1 MTNTERINKAE
12 EVLRKRYGS
21 EPPAEVLSRFNEEKE
36 RFKDNTYLRHWEFF
50 GAVNRLAWE
59 RGEHICMK
67 GIYAFTLIA
76 WLLDASLVNPLPP
89 HERCPHCGKV
99 IFHNEVNDGWD
110 IPQRTC
116 SCGTDFIRDGHN
128 LPVNPAESVDYPGN
142 IIMVAPLELREEITR
157 LFRDTYSDEQL
168 REKLGQKPDLDC
180 FGKEAT
186 IKDQFGYWDQKF
198 DTMLWNA
205 VASFRFYY
213 VPEWGKM
220 TDIRTET
227 GLPEHFPP
235 ETSMNGLLYKLH
247 FAKKTD
253 DHIFTDCLRALSFS
267 LGNATRQV
275 TNAEECP
282 YGREEVLQ
290 DILGY
295 FNKEAIAKRSNVSAT
310 TCVVLRPHTWRKGL
324 SERFRNTLLENGVPP
339 EYLEKMKKMGFV
351 PPKAYLVQYLIG
363 MLAE

>member
-21 EPPAEVLSRFNEEKE
+21 EPPAKVLSRFNEEKE
-36 RFKDNTYLRHWEFF
+36 RFKDSAYLRHWEFF
-50 GAVNRLAWE
+50 GSVNRMAWE

-67 GIYAFTLIA
+67 VICASLIA

-116 SCGTDFIRDGHN
+116 SCGADFIRDGHN
-128 LPVNPAESVDYPGN
+128 LPVDPAESVDYPRN
-142 IIMVAPLELREEITR
+142 IIMVAPLELREEITQ
-157 LFRDTYSDEQL
+157 LFHDTYSDEQL
-168 REKLGQKPDLDC
+168 REKLGQKPDSDC

-186 IKDQFGYWDQKF
+186 IKDLFGYWYQKF
-198 DTMLWNA
+198 ETELWEHEA
-205 VASFRFYY
+205 RFLFYY

-220 TDIRTET
+220 TAIRTEI
-227 GLPEHFPP
+227 GLPEHFPL
-235 ETSMNGLLYKLH
+235 ETSMNSLLDKLH
-247 FAKKTD
+247 FAKKTNN
-253 DHIFTDCLRALSFS
+253 HIFTDCLRALSFS
-267 LGNATRQV
+267 LKDKTRQV
-275 TNAEECP
+275 TKAEDCP

-290 DILGY
+290 EILGY
-295 FNKEAIAKRSNVSAT
+295 FNEEALAKQSNVLETTRVILNSSAWHWGH
-310 TCVVLRPHTWRKGL
+310 LEW
-324 SERFRNTLLENGVPP
+324 FWNTLLENGVPP
-339 EYLEKMKKMGFV
+339 KYLKKVKKMGFV
-351 PPKAYLVQYLIG
+351 LPKAYLIEYLIG